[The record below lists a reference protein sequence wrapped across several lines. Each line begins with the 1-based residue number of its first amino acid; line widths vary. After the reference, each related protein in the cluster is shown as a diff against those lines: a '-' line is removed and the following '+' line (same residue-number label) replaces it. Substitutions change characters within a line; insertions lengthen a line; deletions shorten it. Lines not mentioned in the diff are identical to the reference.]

1 MRLAE
6 SEQTPVAPLCDLL
19 GYTRQA
25 YYKRTKETQKR
36 QERAVLDT
44 SVVLFCKHLRKPDNL
59 PRAGCRQLYQLC
71 QDKFKDKFTM
81 GRDAFYDL
89 LRANN
94 LMLRK
99 RRTRPRTTNSHHN
112 LYKYQD
118 LLNTDPKYIPPRP
131 GALVVA
137 DITYIEYNKGF
148 AYLSLLTDAY
158 SRCIVGYKLHPT
170 LQTEGPLQ
178 ALKQAL
184 TFYNQHNID
193 TTNMIH
199 HSDRGIQYA
208 SAQYTD
214 LLKRSGTRISMTQTG
229 DPLHNALA
237 ERINNT
243 IKNSWLTSS
252 PDQTLQQAQ
261 TAIDQA
267 IRMYNEARPHQALNG
282 KPPMYVID
290 HQHQNPL
297 LTQPYQDLPPLPKPA
312 PAMLRRKYQNKKI
325 TLPHDTRFRTNK

>member
-19 GYTRQA
+19 GYSRQA

-59 PRAGCRQLYQLC
+59 PRAGCRQLHQLC

-99 RRTRPRTTNSHHN
+99 RRTRPRTTN
-112 LYKYQD
+112 
-118 LLNTDPKYIPPRP
+118 
-131 GALVVA
+131 
-137 DITYIEYNKGF
+137 
-148 AYLSLLTDAY
+148 
-158 SRCIVGYKLHPT
+158 
-170 LQTEGPLQ
+170 
-178 ALKQAL
+178 
-184 TFYNQHNID
+184 
-193 TTNMIH
+193 MIH

-208 SAQYTD
+208 STQYTD

-243 IKNSWLTSS
+243 IKNSRLTSS

-267 IRMYNEARPHQALNG
+267 IRMYNEARPHQALHS

-297 LTQPYQDLPPLPKPA
+297 LTQPFQDLPPLPKPA